1 VSTAPPSVTGTGLL
15 DALAGAAHRVERRI
29 EAALGPDGPGLDRW
43 RVLDLLSDGEGRPM
57 SGIAAAVRVPA
68 PTLTKIVDRLIDQGL
83 VYRRVDETD
92 RRRVLVLLADRG
104 REVHARLA
112 PAVRE
117 VEAALQRELGP
128 AAADLRE
135 HLGRLAR

>member
-43 RVLDLLSDGEGRPM
+43 RVLDLLADGEGRPM

-104 REVHARLA
+104 RELHARLA

-117 VEAALQRELGP
+117 VETALLRDLGP
-128 AAADLRE
+128 ASAELRG
-135 HLGRLAR
+135 HLDRLAR

>member
-1 VSTAPPSVTGTGLL
+1 MSSAPLSVTDTGLL
-15 DALAGAAHRVERRI
+15 EALAGAAHRVERRI
-29 EAALGPDGPGLDRW
+29 EEALGPDGPGLDRW
-43 RVLDLLSDGEGRPM
+43 RVLDLLADGEGHPM

-92 RRRVLVLLADRG
+92 RRRVLVLLSDRG
-104 REVHARLA
+104 RELHARLA
-112 PAVRE
+112 PAVGE
-117 VEAALQRELGP
+117 VEAALLQELG
-128 AAADLRE
+128 AAAGDLRL

>member
-1 VSTAPPSVTGTGLL
+1 MSTAPPSVTGTGLL
-15 DALAGAAHRVERRI
+15 DALAAAAHRVERRI

-43 RVLDLLSDGEGRPM
+43 RVLDLLAAGDGHPM

-68 PTLTKIVDRLIDQGL
+68 PTLTKIIDRLIDQGL

-104 REVHARLA
+104 RELHARLA

-117 VEAALQRELGP
+117 VETALLQELGP
-128 AAADLRE
+128 AAADLRQ

>member
-15 DALAGAAHRVERRI
+15 DALAAAAHRVERRI

-43 RVLDLLSDGEGRPM
+43 RVLDLLADGGGHPM

-92 RRRVLVLLADRG
+92 RRRVLVLLSDRG
-104 REVHARLA
+104 RELHARLA

-117 VEAALQRELGP
+117 VEAALLRELGP
-128 AAADLRE
+128 AATDLRE
-135 HLGRLAR
+135 HLGRLAG